1 VTIPFTT
8 GFATTGLA
16 MPDAESSLPN
26 PVTLFCCLAPPD
38 YYRRPLFSVREVL
51 CGPDCPTVETGDGFA
66 SLHTPT
72 GEFDLPAVVA
82 RLPAHQRPELIV
94 VKADATRRNLPRGLD
109 RLPGT
114 KVLLVGDSHHFASP
128 LRTLLAY
135 GAMENFDAV
144 VLDHTRQHAHAF
156 LEAGF
161 DRVYWIPAVDYALRR
176 RDIPAVS
183 DHPLTFVGQIGAFHP
198 WRRHVLE
205 RLVEAGLPLV
215 GMQAAPEMAA
225 DIYAGSQITL
235 NVSLNGDLNLRVF
248 EALGA
253 GGFLITDA
261 LSEQAGLERCF
272 VPGRHLATYRSPDE
286 LVELVRHYLDHPDQA
301 MAIRRAGQAH
311 LLEFHSPQVKRAQF
325 HAAVFDDRVDP
336 ALEVRGER
344 RGLSVLPVRST
355 GFRCRL
361 AAYEALQRLQ
371 LTASR
376 LTVHAAGEDGFVADL
391 RLMARDLPR
400 VAFAVPGDGG
410 NPDPTA
416 PDPTAPDPAAPVA
429 LPLPPSADRVRAEG
443 VVVVP
448 WSGAKADRAETDR
461 RMAGLPGA
469 SVLCPT
475 ASARDHAAA
484 SAYLAG
490 WGFVPAD
497 AGSGEPGCILFQCAD
512 ALRYAARS
520 LSDPAL
526 AAGLAPDLRR
536 ARLAALEPMLQTPDH
551 MVGVAQ
557 LAARF
562 GDNDL
567 AERFLLRAVGLDRQ
581 QTDALAGLARLC
593 ATGARPVEASIYLGE
608 ARRAASLAGAPD
620 PAPDLDAGAL
630 AAAAGGHPGLDRYRS
645 LFRQAAAPSTGRP
658 RRILV
663 VTNLFPPQEFGG
675 YGRKLWEFSAE
686 LIRRGHA
693 VKVLTAD
700 VPELARPGIAGTED
714 IEAQVDR
721 SLTLYGYWKSGRAF
735 TYDDPAH
742 CADLIR
748 ANIRRVLETA
758 RDFRADACLVGNL
771 DMLATEFLDPLTRQM
786 GVPVLHCLGNQ
797 HPGYAPEAA
806 PRSPLYRAGPASG
819 WVAERLS
826 AGGYGLSAT
835 VIHPGARVDYFH
847 RAAMPSIDRLRIAFA
862 SLFVNYKGPQ
872 TLINALAIL
881 HREGIDFDCTFAG
894 EAPDAD
900 LAARCRSFVERNG
913 MTGKVRFTGFL
924 DRRGLS
930 DLFARC
936 NVLVFPSVFQE
947 PFGIS
952 QVEAMAAGLT
962 VVGSGTGGSGEVL
975 RDGVDGLLFPA
986 EDHEALAGRLRSLV
1000 KDRAAWQRMALSGRD
1015 RARDF
1020 TVARS
1025 VDRIE
1030 AVFEELIGM
1039 KSGL

>member
-1 VTIPFTT
+1 MTIPPPPVR
-8 GFATTGLA
+8 GL
-16 MPDAESSLPN
+16 PD
-26 PVTLFCCLAPPD
+26 PVTLFCCLAPPE
-38 YYRRPLFSVREVL
+38 YYRRPLFSEREVF

-66 SLHTPT
+66 SLNTPP
-72 GEFDLPAVVA
+72 GEYDLTAIVA

-114 KVLLVGDSHHFASP
+114 KVLLVGDTHHFASP

-135 GAMENFDAV
+135 GTMERFDAV
-144 VLDHTRQHAHAF
+144 MLDHTRQHAHAF

-161 DRVYWIPAVDYALRR
+161 ERVYWIPAVDYALRR
-176 RDIPAVS
+176 RDIPA
-183 DHPLTFVGQIGAFHP
+183 DARFPLTFVGQIGAFHP
-198 WRRHVLE
+198 WRRHVLD
-205 RLVEAGLPLV
+205 RLIAAGLPLL
-215 GMQAAPEMAA
+215 GMRAEPERAA
-225 DIYAGSQITL
+225 DVYAASRVTL

-253 GGFLITDA
+253 GAFLLTDA
-261 LSEQAGLERCF
+261 LSEEAGLERCF
-272 VPGRHLATYRSPDE
+272 TPGRHLATYRSPDE
-286 LVELVRHYLDHPDQA
+286 LVELARHYLDHPGEA

-325 HAAVFDDRVDP
+325 FDAVFDDRVDP
-336 ALEVRGER
+336 VLEVRGER
-344 RGLSVLPVRST
+344 RGLPALPIQGA
-355 GFRCRL
+355 GFRNRL

-376 LTVHAAGEDGFVADL
+376 LTVHAGGEEDGFASDL

-400 VAFAVPGDGG
+400 VAFAAPGL
-410 NPDPTA
+410 PPE
-416 PDPTAPDPAAPVA
+416 PAI
-429 LPLPPSADRVRAEG
+429 LPMPPSADQAADQAAGRVRDD
-443 VVVVP
+443 VVTLLP
-448 WSGAKADRAETDR
+448 WPDRAETDR

-475 ASARDHAAA
+475 ASSRDHGAAA
-484 SAYLAG
+484 AHLAG
-490 WGFVPAD
+490 WGFVPT
-497 AGSGEPGCILFQCAD
+497 EPGGILFQCAD
-512 ALRYAARS
+512 VLRYAARS

-526 AAGLAPDLRR
+526 AAGLAPVLRR
-536 ARLAALEPMLQTPDH
+536 DRLAALEPMLRTADQ
-551 MVGVAQ
+551 MIGVAR
-557 LAARF
+557 LALRF
-562 GDNDL
+562 GENAL
-567 AERFLLRAVGLDRQ
+567 AERLLLRGVGLDRQ
-581 QTDALAGLARLC
+581 QLDALAGLARLC
-593 ATGARPVEASIYLGE
+593 AADGRPAEAAIHLDE
-608 ARRAASLAGAPD
+608 ARRAAHLAGLPD
-620 PAPDLDAGAL
+620 PAPDLPAGGFD
-630 AAAAGGHPGLDRYRS
+630 AAGGHPELERHRA
-645 LFRQAAAPSTGRP
+645 LFRQATVPSTGRP

-686 LIRRGHA
+686 LIRRGHT

-700 VPELARPGIAGTED
+700 MPELARPGMAGTED
-714 IEAQVDR
+714 IERHVDR
-721 SLTLYGYWKSGRAF
+721 SLTLYGYWKDGRAF
-735 TYDDPAH
+735 THDDPAR
-742 CADLIR
+742 CAALIR
-748 ANIRRVLETA
+748 DNIRRVLETA
-758 RDFRADACLVGNL
+758 RDFRAEACLVGNL
-771 DMLATEFLDPLTRQM
+771 DMLAAEFLDPLTRQM

-797 HPGYAPEAA
+797 HPGYPPEAT

-819 WVAERLS
+819 WVAERLA
-826 AGGYGLSAT
+826 AGGYGVPAT

-847 RAAMPSIDRLRIAFA
+847 RAVMPATDRLRIAFA

-872 TLINALAIL
+872 TLVNALAIL
-881 HREGIDFDCTFAG
+881 HRDGIDFDCTFAG

-900 LAARCRSFVERNG
+900 LAARCRDFVERHG
-913 MTGKVRFTGFL
+913 MAGKVRFTGFL

-930 DLFARC
+930 GLFARC

-975 RDGVDGLLFPA
+975 RDGVDGLLFKA
-986 EDHEALAGRLRSLV
+986 EDHEALADRLRSLV
-1000 KDRAAWQRMALSGRD
+1000 GDRAAWQRMALSGRD

-1030 AVFEELIGM
+1030 AVFEDLIAQ
-1039 KSGL
+1039 KA

>member
-1 VTIPFTT
+1 MPPHPQVPSFPTQ
-8 GFATTGLA
+8 LA
-16 MPDAESSLPN
+16 ADAPR
-26 PVTLFCCLAPPD
+26 TLFCCLATPD
-38 YYRRPLFSVREVL
+38 HYRRPLFSEREVF

-66 SLHTPT
+66 SLNTPA
-72 GEFDLPAVVA
+72 GEFDLASVVT

-94 VKADATRRNLPRGLD
+94 VKVDATRRNLPRGLD

-114 KVLLVGDSHHFASP
+114 KVLLVGDTHHFASP

-135 GAMENFDAV
+135 GAMESFDAV

-176 RDIPAVS
+176 RDIPVAPER
-183 DHPLTFVGQIGAFHP
+183 PLTFVGQVGPFHP
-198 WRRHVLE
+198 WRRHVLD
-205 RLVEAGLPLV
+205 RLVAAGLPLT
-215 GMQAAPEMAA
+215 GMRAPPETAA
-225 DIYAGSQITL
+225 DLYAASQVTL

-253 GGFLITDA
+253 GGFLLTDA
-261 LSEQAGLERCF
+261 LSTDAGLERCF
-272 VPGRHLATYRSPDE
+272 TPGRHLVTYRSPDE
-286 LVELVRHYLDHPDQA
+286 LVELARHYLDHPAEA
-301 MAIRRAGQAH
+301 MAIRREGQAH

-325 HAAVFDDRVDP
+325 FAAVFDDCVDP

-344 RGLSVLPVRST
+344 RGLSALPAQGT
-355 GFRCRL
+355 GFRRRL

-376 LTVHAAGEDGFVADL
+376 LTVHATGDDGFAADL
-391 RLMARDLPR
+391 RLMARDLSR
-400 VAFAVPGDGG
+400 VAFC
-410 NPDPTA
+410 A
-416 PDPTAPDPAAPVA
+416 PDDAAEPVA
-429 LPLPPSADRVRAEG
+429 LPLPSSPDRPQAEA
-443 VVVVP
+443 VTLLSWP
-448 WSGAKADRAETDR
+448 GASSDTAEIDR
-461 RMAGLPGA
+461 RMAQLSGA
-469 SVLCPT
+469 FVLCPT

-484 SAYLAG
+484 SAHLAG
-490 WGFVPAD
+490 WGFVPAGPGPND
-497 AGSGEPGCILFQCAD
+497 PGPAEAGGILFQCVD
-512 ALRYAARS
+512 ALRYAVRS
-520 LSDPAL
+520 LSDPKL
-526 AAGLAPDLRR
+526 AAGLTPALRH
-536 ARLAALEPMLQTPDH
+536 ARLAVLEPMLRTAEQ
-551 MVGVAQ
+551 MVSVAH
-557 LAARF
+557 LAVRF
-562 GDNDL
+562 GEIAL
-567 AERFLLRAVGLDRQ
+567 AERFLLGAVGLNRQ
-581 QTDALAGLARLC
+581 QPDALAGLARLC
-593 ATGARPVEASIYLGE
+593 AAAGRALEASIYLGE
-608 ARRAASLAGAPD
+608 ARRAAKLADTAD
-620 PAPDLDAGAL
+620 PGSDLDAAAL
-630 AAAAGGHPGLDRYRS
+630 AAGTAGHPGLERYRL
-645 LFRQAAAPSTGRP
+645 LFRQATAPSTGRP

-700 VPELARPGIAGTED
+700 VPELARPGVAGTED
-714 IEAQVDR
+714 IEAHVDR
-721 SLTLYGYWKSGRAF
+721 SLTLYGSWKDGRAF
-735 TYDDPAH
+735 THDDPAH
-742 CADLIR
+742 CAALIR
-748 ANIRRVLETA
+748 ANIRHVLETA

-771 DMLATEFLDPLTRQM
+771 DLLGTDFLDPLTRQM

-797 HPGYAPEAA
+797 HPGYPPEAA

-819 WVAERLS
+819 WVAERLA
-826 AGGYGLSAT
+826 AGGYGLPAT

-847 RAAMPSIDRLRIAFA
+847 RAVMPSTDRLRIAFA

-872 TLINALAIL
+872 TLVNALAIL
-881 HREGIDFDCTFAG
+881 HREGVDFDCTFAG

-900 LAARCRSFVERNG
+900 LAARCRDFVERQG
-913 MTGKVRFTGFL
+913 MVGKVRFTGFL

-930 DLFARC
+930 NLFARC

-947 PFGIS
+947 PFGIT

-962 VVGSGTGGSGEVL
+962 VIGSGTGGSGEVL

-986 EDHEALAGRLRSLV
+986 EDHQALADRLRSLV
-1000 KDRAAWQRMALSGRD
+1000 ADRAAWLRIALSGRD

-1030 AVFEELIGM
+1030 AGFEELSRG
-1039 KSGL
+1039 KGGSPGC